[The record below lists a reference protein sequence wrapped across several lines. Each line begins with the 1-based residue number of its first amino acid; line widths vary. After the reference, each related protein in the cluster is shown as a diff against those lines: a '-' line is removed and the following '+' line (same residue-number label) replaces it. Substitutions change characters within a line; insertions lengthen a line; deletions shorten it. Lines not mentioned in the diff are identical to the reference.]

1 MEMNLREMPKKLLK
15 DVPKV
20 SQVLSIRLQPNY
32 PGKKMMVKIKRM
44 VEKMMVKT
52 KRMVVKT
59 KVKEVKESLV
69 ET

>member
-1 MEMNLREMPKKLLK
+1 MNLREMPKKLLK

-32 PGKKMMVKIKRM
+32 PGKKMMVK
-44 VEKMMVKT
+44 T
-52 KRMVVKT
+52 KRMVVKAMIKEVKT